1 MIWSWYTGHWRVGC
15 YIWYSE
21 EGTGR
26 GRSPSSPLLAVPN
39 VTANPS
45 TASVP
50 ITELMCNGPLL
61 YGFNVA
67 IKGLQQYYLSV
78 ALCVHEGIVMCGV
91 AVSLVGW
98 WYTRTYS
105 HSATIHPCDH
115 MDVLWQNGCM
125 CVLLYKINYLEA
137 LSLSHGDYS
146 ERKSPRR

>member
-1 MIWSWYTGHWRVGC
+1 VGC

-98 WYTRTYS
+98 WLVVTWMYCGRMAVCACCS
-105 HSATIHPCDH
+105 I
-115 MDVLWQNGCM
+115 
-125 CVLLYKINYLEA
+125 
-137 LSLSHGDYS
+137 
-146 ERKSPRR
+146 R